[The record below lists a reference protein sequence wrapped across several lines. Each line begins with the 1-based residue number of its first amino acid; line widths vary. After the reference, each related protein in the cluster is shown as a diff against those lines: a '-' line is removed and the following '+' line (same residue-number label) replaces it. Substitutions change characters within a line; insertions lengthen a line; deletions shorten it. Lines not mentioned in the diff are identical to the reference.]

1 MSDLFLK
8 TLLNFTSTALA
19 TARGMPAEE
28 GDNQFLDELDSD
40 CKVNWYNYAD
50 ESKWKLLSDTTEGI
64 TQSRVYGGTEAWM
77 PGYLRVDATT
87 KNGLTVFETFVCEPP
102 DEYIAPGCKMA
113 SLEEAYDDDEEDDE
127 EYGYFVDEFPERLH
141 RAMLFMIRTR
151 PVVPNTPNGPTLP
164 TPVEYVEEE
173 IPKPADYGGWA

>member
-28 GDNQFLDELDSD
+28 GDNELTDELDSD

-87 KNGLTVFETFVCEPP
+87 KNGLTVFETFVCEAP
-102 DEYIAPGCKMA
+102 DGYKAPGDHD
-113 SLEEAYDDDEEDDE
+113 EDEDGDDDEGHYYYADD
-127 EYGYFVDEFPERLH
+127 FPDRLH
-141 RAMLFMIRTR
+141 RAMLFMIRNR

-164 TPVEYVEEE
+164 APVEYVEEE
-173 IPKPADYGGWA
+173 IPKPAGYGGWA